1 MLFLQHN
8 YRTVSKYFRFTFLCF
23 SLFFASLIGQAQSK
37 ITTADYIKQWSPTA
51 MSNMDEF
58 GVPASII
65 LAQGL
70 LESGAGNSDLARN
83 GNNHF
88 GIKCHGWKGD
98 KIYHDDDKKGECFRK
113 YASAQESFDDHV
125 KFLKGSSRYAS
136 LFELKSDNYKGWA
149 KGLKSAGYA
158 TNPKYPQLLI
168 NIIEKN
174 ELHRFDNKKTRPK
187 NSNGGTVKEKGEKPK
202 NTSKDDEVELAPT
215 PIAENTTVKY
225 PVLLS
230 DNRIKYVVAHGK
242 EDLRNLADAL
252 LLNEW
257 QLKKYNDLPQIYS
270 FSEGERVY
278 IQPKRRNSK
287 TEKIQVKEA
296 STLREVSQAFGVKM
310 KHLLKYNSNLSED
323 STLKA
328 GDVVWLR
335 KH

>member
-1 MLFLQHN
+1 MLFLPHN
-8 YRTVSKYFRFTFLCF
+8 FPIVSKFYRFTFLCF
-23 SLFFASLIGQAQSK
+23 SLFCASLLSQAQSK
-37 ITTADYIKQWSPTA
+37 ITNAEYIKQWSPVA

-70 LESGAGNSDLARN
+70 LESGSGNSELARN

-88 GIKCHGWKGD
+88 GIKCHGWTGD

-113 YASAQESFDDHV
+113 YPSAQDSFDDHV

-174 ELHRFDNKKTRPK
+174 DLARFDNKKTRPK
-187 NSNGGTVKEKGEKPK
+187 NTDSSVKGKDNKPK
-202 NTSKDDEVELAPT
+202 PKGVEVESPE
-215 PIAENTTVKY
+215 PIAESTSVKY
-225 PVLLS
+225 PVTVS

-242 EDLRNLADAL
+242 EQLRELADAL

-257 QLKKYNDLPQIYS
+257 QLKKYNDLPEIYT

-296 STLREVSQAFGVKM
+296 SNLREVSQVFGVKM
-310 KHLLKYNSNLSED
+310 KHLLRYNPNLEVG

-328 GDVVWLR
+328 GDVVWLK